1 MTPRDSG
8 DGRKVKNT
16 APGLAGCIRLHSY
29 YIMENYKMKRT
40 AIYVRVSTDK
50 QAKEGDSVPAQLSAL
65 KEYVQ
70 NHNNYVLIGEYIDD
84 GVSGTKFDKRN
95 ELQRLLDDVKKDA
108 IDIILFTRMDRWFR
122 SVRHY
127 SVTQDILDKHHVDW
141 IAIWEPIYDTSTP
154 AGRLIVNQMMSIAQF
169 EAENAGQRI
178 RQVFEYKKKRGEVL
192 SGKVPFGYKIENKH
206 LVIVPEQ
213 AEVVRRLFETYQET
227 SNLGETQRRMD
238 GTGIPKNKTSM
249 KKLMRNPVYI
259 GSHNGRDDY
268 CEPIISKELFHDV
281 QRLLSINYKSMNNK
295 HEYIFSGLIRC
306 GCCGNKMS
314 GTQTSYKKNWYR
326 CNSYWNTIHRCENK
340 KGFSEA
346 MMEEYLLT
354 HLRDLIGEE
363 LRPRDY
369 ELIEE
374 KTRDNADRI
383 AALTRKRDRLK
394 ELYINDLITIEEYK
408 RDREQFT
415 REIEALQADRP
426 EKRDHSA
433 LEALLA
439 LDIDSIYR
447 TLEKPEK
454 RRFWRGIIDYITFF
468 GWHDV
473 KVYFL

>member
-1 MTPRDSG
+1 
-8 DGRKVKNT
+8 
-16 APGLAGCIRLHSY
+16 
-29 YIMENYKMKRT
+29 MERI

-65 KEYVQ
+65 KEYVK

-84 GVSGTKFDKRN
+84 GVSGTNFDKRN

-127 SVTQDILDKHHVDW
+127 SVTQDILDEHHVDW
-141 IAIWEPIYDTSTP
+141 IAIWEPIYDTTTP
-154 AGRLIVNQMMSIAQF
+154 AGRLIVNQMMAIAQF
-169 EAENAGQRI
+169 EAENTGQRI
-178 RQVFEYKKKRGEVL
+178 RQVFEYKKQRGEVL

-259 GSHNGRDDY
+259 GSHNGLDDY
-268 CEPIISKELFHDV
+268 CEPIISKELFDDV
-281 QRLLSINYKSMNNK
+281 QRLLSINYKEMKNK

-306 GCCGNKMS
+306 GCCGNRMS

-326 CNSYWNTIHRCENK
+326 CNSYWNTIHRCDNK

-374 KTRDNADRI
+374 KARDNADRI
-383 AALTRKRDRLK
+383 ATLTRKRDRLK
-394 ELYINDLITIEEYK
+394 ELYINELITMEEYK
-408 RDREQFT
+408 KDRNQFT
-415 REIEALQADRP
+415 REIDALQADRP
-426 EKRDHSA
+426 EKRDYST

-439 LDIDSIYR
+439 LDIESIYR

>member
-1 MTPRDSG
+1 
-8 DGRKVKNT
+8 
-16 APGLAGCIRLHSY
+16 
-29 YIMENYKMKRT
+29 MKRT

-50 QAKEGDSVPAQLSAL
+50 QVKEGDSVPAQLSAL

-141 IAIWEPIYDTSTP
+141 VAIWEPIYDTTTP
-154 AGRLIVNQMMSIAQF
+154 AGRLIVNQMMAIAQF
-169 EAENAGQRI
+169 EAENTGARI
-178 RQVFEYKKKRGEVL
+178 RQVFEYKKQRGEVL
-192 SGKVPFGYKIENKH
+192 SGNTPFGYKIENKH

-213 AEVVRRLFETYQET
+213 AEVVRRLFETYKET
-227 SNLGETQRRMD
+227 SNLCETQRRMD
-238 GTGIPKNKTSM
+238 GTGIPKNRTSM

-259 GSHNGRDDY
+259 GSHNGKDDF
-268 CEPIISKELFHDV
+268 CPPIISKELFQEV
-281 QRLLSINYKSMNNK
+281 QRLLNINYKEMKNK
-295 HEYIFSGLIRC
+295 HEYIFSGIIRC

-326 CNSYWNTIHRCENK
+326 CNSYWSTLHRCDNK

-363 LRPRDY
+363 LHPRNY

-374 KTRDNADRI
+374 KEKDNADRI

-394 ELYINDLITIEEYK
+394 ELYINELITLEEYK
-408 RDREQFT
+408 RDREEYT
-415 REIEALQADRP
+415 REIDALQADRQ
-426 EKRDHSA
+426 EKRDRAA
-433 LEALLA
+433 LEALLQ
-439 LDIDSIYR
+439 LDIETIYK
-447 TLEKPEK
+447 TLDKPEK
-454 RRFWRGIIDYITFF
+454 RRFWRGIIDYITFY

>member
-1 MTPRDSG
+1 
-8 DGRKVKNT
+8 
-16 APGLAGCIRLHSY
+16 
-29 YIMENYKMKRT
+29 MKRT

-127 SVTQDILDKHHVDW
+127 SVTQEILDKHHVDW

-169 EAENAGQRI
+169 EAENAGARV
-178 RQVFEYKKKRGEVL
+178 RQVFEYKRQRGEVL
-192 SGKVPFGYKIENKH
+192 SGSVPLGYRIENKH

-213 AEVVRRLFETYQET
+213 AETVRYAFQTYKQTSNMSETLRKMVGTGGPTEMQSLKRLLKNETYI
-227 SNLGETQRRMD
+227 
-238 GTGIPKNKTSM
+238 GI
-249 KKLMRNPVYI
+249 
-259 GSHNGRDDY
+259 HNGKNDY
-268 CEPIISKELFHDV
+268 CKPIISKELFSEV
-281 QRLLSINYKSMNNK
+281 QRLMAINYKSGKNK

-306 GCCGNKMS
+306 GDCGRKMA
-314 GTQTSYKKNWYR
+314 GLQTAHHTSRYR
-326 CNSYWNTIHRCENK
+326 CNMYIRGTGKCNNNS
-340 KGFSEA
+340 GVSEV
-346 MMEEYLLT
+346 MLEEYLLAN
-354 HLRDLIGEE
+354 LRDLIGKE

-374 KTRDNADRI
+374 KARDNADRI
-383 AALTRKRDRLK
+383 AALTRKRERLK
-394 ELYINDLITIEEYK
+394 ELYINELITIEEYRQD
-408 RDREQFT
+408 RDRYTE
-415 REIEALQADRP
+415 EIEKLQAEKPESHDR
-426 EKRDHSA
+426 SA
-433 LEALLA
+433 LEELLK
-439 LDIDSIYR
+439 LDIEKIYR

-454 RRFWRGIIDYITFF
+454 RRFWRGFIDYITFN
-468 GWHDV
+468 GWEHV

>member
-1 MTPRDSG
+1 
-8 DGRKVKNT
+8 
-16 APGLAGCIRLHSY
+16 
-29 YIMENYKMKRT
+29 MKRI

-65 KEYVQ
+65 KEYVR

-141 IAIWEPIYDTSTP
+141 VAIWEPIYDTSTP

-169 EAENAGQRI
+169 EAENAGARV
-178 RQVFEYKKKRGEVL
+178 RQVFEYKRQRGEVL
-192 SGKVPFGYKIENKH
+192 SGSVPLGYRIENKH

-213 AEVVRRLFETYQET
+213 AEIVRYAFQTYKQTSNMSETLRKMVGTGGPTEMQSLKRLLKNETYI
-227 SNLGETQRRMD
+227 
-238 GTGIPKNKTSM
+238 GI
-249 KKLMRNPVYI
+249 
-259 GSHNGRDDY
+259 HNGKNDY
-268 CEPIISKELFHDV
+268 CEPIVSKDLFYEV
-281 QRLLSINYKSMNNK
+281 QRLMAINYKSGKNK

-306 GCCGNKMS
+306 GDCGRKMA
-314 GTQTSYKKNWYR
+314 GLQTAHKTSRYR
-326 CNSYWNTIHRCENK
+326 CNMYIRGIGKCNNHF
-340 KGFSEA
+340 GVSET

-354 HLRDLIGEE
+354 NLRDLIGKE

-374 KTRDNADRI
+374 KARDNADRI

-394 ELYINDLITIEEYK
+394 ELYINELITMEEYR
-408 RDREQFT
+408 RDRD
-415 REIEALQADRP
+415 RYMAEIDALQAEQDKPKDR
-426 EKRDHSA
+426 SA
-433 LEALLA
+433 LEALLK
-439 LDIDSIYR
+439 LDIEQIYKS
-447 TLEKPEK
+447 LDKPEK
-454 RRFWRGIIDYITFF
+454 RRFWRGIVDHIDFN
-468 GWHDV
+468 GWDHV

>member
-1 MTPRDSG
+1 
-8 DGRKVKNT
+8 
-16 APGLAGCIRLHSY
+16 
-29 YIMENYKMKRT
+29 MKRT

-65 KEYVQ
+65 KEYVK

-84 GVSGTKFDKRN
+84 GVSGTSFDKRN

-141 IAIWEPIYDTSTP
+141 IAIWEPIYDTTTP
-154 AGRLIVNQMMSIAQF
+154 AGRLIVNQMMAIAQF
-169 EAENAGQRI
+169 EAENTGQRI
-178 RQVFEYKKKRGEVL
+178 RQVFEYKKQRGEVL

-259 GSHNGRDDY
+259 GTHNGREDY

-306 GCCGNKMS
+306 GCCGNRMS

-326 CNSYWNTIHRCENK
+326 CNSYWNTIHRCDNK

-374 KTRDNADRI
+374 KARDNADRI
-383 AALTRKRDRLK
+383 ATLTRKRDRLK
-394 ELYINDLITIEEYK
+394 ELYINELITMEEYK
-408 RDREQFT
+408 KDRDQFT
-415 REIEALQADRP
+415 REIDALQAERP
-426 EKRDHSA
+426 EKRDNSA

-439 LDIDSIYR
+439 LDIESIYR

>member
-1 MTPRDSG
+1 
-8 DGRKVKNT
+8 
-16 APGLAGCIRLHSY
+16 
-29 YIMENYKMKRT
+29 MKRI

-65 KEYVQ
+65 KEYVK

-84 GVSGTKFDKRN
+84 GVSGTNFDKRN

-141 IAIWEPIYDTSTP
+141 VAIWEPIYDTTTP
-154 AGRLIVNQMMSIAQF
+154 AGRLIVNQMMAIAQF
-169 EAENAGQRI
+169 EAENTGQRI
-178 RQVFEYKKKRGEVL
+178 KQVFEYKKQRGEVL

-249 KKLMRNPVYI
+249 KKLMRNPIYI

-306 GCCGNKMS
+306 GCCGNRMS

-326 CNSYWNTIHRCENK
+326 CNSYWNTIHRCDNK
-340 KGFSEA
+340 KGFSES

-354 HLRDLIGEE
+354 HLRELIGEE

-369 ELIEE
+369 ELIEKE
-374 KTRDNADRI
+374 ARSNADRI
-383 AALTRKRDRLK
+383 ATLTRKRERLK

-408 RDREQFT
+408 KDREQFT

-439 LDIDSIYR
+439 LDIESIYR

>member
-1 MTPRDSG
+1 
-8 DGRKVKNT
+8 
-16 APGLAGCIRLHSY
+16 
-29 YIMENYKMKRT
+29 MKKT
-40 AIYVRVSTDK
+40 AIYVRVSTEK
-50 QAKEGDSVPAQLSAL
+50 QAKEGDSVSAQLSAL
-65 KEYVQ
+65 KEYVS
-70 NHNNYVLIGEYIDD
+70 NHKNYVLVGEYIDD

-141 IAIWEPIYDTSTP
+141 AAIWEPIYDTSTP

-169 EAENAGQRI
+169 EAENTGQRI
-178 RQVFEYKKKRGEVL
+178 RQVFEYKKQRGEVL
-192 SGKVPFGYKIENKH
+192 SGKVPFGYRIENKH

-213 AEVVRRLFETYQET
+213 AEVVRRLFETYKEI

-281 QRLLSINYKSMNNK
+281 QRLLSINYKSMKNK

-306 GCCGNKMS
+306 GCCGNRMS

-326 CNSYWNTIHRCENK
+326 CNSYWNTIHRCDNK
-340 KGFSEA
+340 KGFSES

-354 HLRDLIGEE
+354 HLRDMIGEE

-374 KTRDNADRI
+374 KARDNADRI
-383 AALTRKRDRLK
+383 TALLRKRDRLK
-394 ELYINDLITIEEYK
+394 ELYINELITLEEYRQD
-408 RDREQFT
+408 RDKYT
-415 REIEALQADRP
+415 AEIEALQVEQDKPKDRN
-426 EKRDHSA
+426 D
-433 LEALLA
+433 LEAILR
-439 LDIDSIYR
+439 LDIEQIYKS
-447 TLEKPEK
+447 LDKPEK
-454 RRFWRGIIDYITFF
+454 RRFWRGFVDYIAFNGWDDIKVFF
-468 GWHDV
+468 
-473 KVYFL
+473 L